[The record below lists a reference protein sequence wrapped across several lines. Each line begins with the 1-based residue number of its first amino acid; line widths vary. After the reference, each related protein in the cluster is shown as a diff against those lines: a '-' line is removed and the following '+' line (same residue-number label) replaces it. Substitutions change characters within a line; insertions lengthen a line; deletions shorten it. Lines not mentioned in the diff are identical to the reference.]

1 MISDRTKWKPGPVLP
16 RLGDRDVHVWRSSLD
31 LAAETRS
38 MLERTLSRV
47 ELERASRF
55 ATDQLRDR
63 WVVGRG
69 ILRTL
74 LGSYLDQSPASLR
87 FRYGEHEKPYLA
99 GAMAEGEIHFN
110 VSHSHSLAL
119 FAFARKREIG
129 VDVEWIRDD
138 LEQAEIASRFF
149 SSTESA
155 QLLEL
160 PAVEQIGRFFA
171 LWTCKEAFVKA
182 QGGGISFGLSR
193 FDVQLES
200 GAETVPIVSNE
211 EGESFSPWLAHRFD
225 PGPGFAGALAVD
237 DQTAEVSLWDWPPEI
252 QLSS

>member
-1 MISDRTKWKPGPVLP
+1 MISDRTKWRPGPVRP
-16 RLGDRDVHVWRSSLD
+16 RLGDRDVQVWRSSLD
-31 LAAETRS
+31 LPAETRS
-38 MLERTLSRV
+38 MLERTLNRE
-47 ELERASRF
+47 ELERAARF
-55 ATDQLRDR
+55 ATDQLRNR

-74 LGSYLDQSPASLR
+74 LGSYLDQRPASLR

-99 GAMAEGEIHFN
+99 GAGAEGGIHFN

-160 PAVEQIGRFFA
+160 PAVEQVERFFA

-182 QGGGISFGLSR
+182 QGGGLSFGLSR
-193 FDVQLES
+193 FDVQLERDADS
-200 GAETVPIVSNE
+200 AAIVSNE
-211 EGESFSPWLAHRFD
+211 GGESFPPWLARRFET
-225 PGPGFAGALAVD
+225 GAGFAAAIAVD
-237 DQTAEVSLWDWPPEI
+237 EHNLDLSFWDWPGVEP
-252 QLSS
+252 S